1 MENKTELPR
10 GNSNLDVRIIGS
22 VSVVIGAVAYIA
34 ELNLVAPIVMFLIG
48 IAGIIP
54 IPQVYGKKR

>member
-1 MENKTELPR
+1 MENKTKPPK
-10 GNSNLDVRIIGS
+10 GNSNLDIRIIGS
-22 VSVVIGAVAYIA
+22 ISVVIGVVAYLA
-34 ELNLVAPIVMFLIG
+34 ELNLVAPIIMFAIG